1 MAQSAPSLA
10 APTANER
17 ENARA
22 ALGDKAVE
30 VYRTALKDGAAPALL
45 VDALMELGRRREAK
59 DIGLIARHV
68 SSLDP
73 HIASAAVDALKGYGR
88 AGLKAVQSL
97 DAALIDAQT
106 RKQAMEMLLL
116 DHVKACCRR
125 DAAVN
130 PYRFEYDTR
139 LDELYSVDQPIDD
152 LLLKLLRDSLP
163 DIRQDI
169 DGTRYYYYYGYQPQ
183 REQPFIE
190 YGALAVAALARRN
203 PDALDREL
211 SEVTRSNQE
220 DRGWY
225 GWGNQRAPVT
235 MELAVFFAK
244 RGNSTMVDKLIND
257 LQSMLRYQ
265 DARWAMPFHLQIAV
279 LQSSALSE
287 HSAALERL
295 NGAIKALGLEPDQ
308 GLGYAQYLRARI
320 LMQLGEE
327 GESLHAL
334 EESMEAS
341 GMPPVLVLVDSAFG
355 KLKDERRYRDILR
368 FCELRERLLPQ
379 GSRPWRKGEPDPV
392 PEPEEDPAPI
402 EEDE

>member
-1 MAQSAPSLA
+1 M
-10 APTANER
+10 
-17 ENARA
+17 
-22 ALGDKAVE
+22 GDKAVE

-211 SEVTRSNQE
+211 SEVTRSNQD

-244 RGNSTMVDKLIND
+244 RGNTAMVDKLIND

-279 LQSSALSE
+279 LQSNALSE
-287 HSAALERL
+287 HSAALDRL

-308 GLGYAQYLRARI
+308 GLGHAQYLRARI

-327 GESLHAL
+327 GASLHAL

-341 GMPPVLVLVDSAFG
+341 GMPPVLVLVDSAFD
-355 KLKDERRYRDILR
+355 KLKAERRYRDVLR